1 MNQEGEDLAVVA
13 GAVAG
18 FQEEAVEGAVSLIEE
33 MIGFLVEG
41 EAEVIGAMANG
52 EELRI
57 RHRTKRSIALLL
69 H

>member
-18 FQEEAVEGAVSLIEE
+18 FQEEGAVSPIEE
-33 MIGFLVEG
+33 MIGLPVEG

-57 RHRTKRSIALLL
+57 RHWTS
-69 H
+69 